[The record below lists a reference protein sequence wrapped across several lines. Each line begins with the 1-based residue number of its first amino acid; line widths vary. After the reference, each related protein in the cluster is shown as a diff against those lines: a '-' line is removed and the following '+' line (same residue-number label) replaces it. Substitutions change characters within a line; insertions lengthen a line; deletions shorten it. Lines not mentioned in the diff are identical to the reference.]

1 MSVFRGIATGF
12 LGAAIEDKA
21 AKDKAHLDVVK
32 SVRANY
38 FNNTLPQTIEM
49 EDNRKNNY
57 DRIKGKYG
65 VNAAELADINKIID
79 GTGNGFDNF
88 EQLLKTNNLKKED
101 LEAATFDSDY
111 MTRYNQRGV
120 DFNKK
125 YKQIFD
131 QLGVKEIGGLGPY
144 TVQSQLEESKVDDPI
159 VPPQQPGMEQQ
170 TPPPATEFSSTDIR
184 DYLTPIDDFYL
195 KSEYRQREGDV
206 FEQALTSSGLNLK
219 ISRRDDGSVS
229 VPEID
234 EASQNKFNFVS
245 VIANTSYAKNP
256 KRVDYRTIGT
266 ESGAYVKAVE
276 SLAVR
281 SRANNTSVFTQ
292 LGVGTKQSDALS
304 NNKTVT
310 MSNGDL
316 VTPYEAWE
324 RNNRELLKVYVKN
337 GIEGRRF
344 IKEKYAALRPVS
356 PETPGYY
363 HFFKLLD
370 AELEKSQEE

>member
-1 MSVFRGIATGF
+1 MSAFRGIATGF
-12 LGAAIEDKA
+12 LGGAIADKE
-21 AKDKAHLDVVK
+21 AKDKAHLDVLK
-32 SVRANY
+32 SVKANY
-38 FNNTLPQTIEM
+38 INNTLPQTIEM
-49 EDNRKNNY
+49 ENNRKISY
-57 DRIKGKYG
+57 DRIKGQYG
-65 VNAAELADINKIID
+65 VPAAELADINNIID
-79 GTGNGFDNF
+79 GSGNGFDNF
-88 EQLLKTNNLKKED
+88 QQILKTNNLKQED
-101 LEAATFDSDY
+101 LDKATFDSDY
-111 MTRYNQRGV
+111 MTRYNQRGES
-120 DFNKK
+120 FQNK
-125 YKQIFD
+125 YKHITSIM
-131 QLGVKEIGGLGPY
+131 GKEIGGLGPY
-144 TVQSQLEESKVDDPI
+144 TIQSQLEEPKVDDPM
-159 VPPQQPGMEQQ
+159 VPPEQPGMEQQ

-266 ESGAYVKAVE
+266 EAGAYVKAVE

-281 SRANNTSVFTQ
+281 SRNNNTSVFSQ
-292 LGVGTKQSDALS
+292 LGVGTTQSDALS

-310 MSNGDL
+310 MSNGDI

-324 RNNRELLKVYVKN
+324 RNNRELLKVYVQN